1 MRRWIPGLLC
11 CGLAA
16 SLATAARAQERGDD
30 PFSETRQKYNT
41 LKKESDGL
49 RDEMNEM
56 RRVYDNDPEVMV
68 AEKAS
73 DAARKACDEALK
85 ASSAIARAR
94 EATSAARKRFDE
106 AARAALATDS
116 QAGPVFRRYQEV
128 TRRLEAIKTEIR
140 TLGDE
145 ERKLKRELE
154 THRHRLYRNPEVARD
169 ARAAVAAA
177 EKACSEAIR
186 GDAAVQEARKIYEEA
201 KDNHRRIRDA
211 KLATDPL
218 YAELAEKYK
227 ALYAQTKALQ
237 EQVKR
242 RKQRKPR

>member
-1 MRRWIPGLLC
+1 MRRSILGLLC

-16 SLATAARAQERGDD
+16 PLATAARAQELGDD
-30 PFSETRQKYNT
+30 PFSETRQKYDA
-41 LKKESDGL
+41 LKKQSDAL
-49 RDEMNEM
+49 RDEMNEV

-73 DAARKACDEALK
+73 DAARQASDEALE
-85 ASSAIARAR
+85 ASSAIAQAR
-94 EATSAARKRFDE
+94 EAMSAARKRFDE
-106 AARAALATDS
+106 AAKAALATDS

-145 ERKLKRELE
+145 ERKLKKALE
-154 THRHRLYRNPEVARD
+154 THRHRLYRDPNVVGD

-177 EKACSEAIR
+177 EKAYFEALR
-186 GDAAVQEARKIYEEA
+186 GDAAIQEARKIYEEA
-201 KDNHRRIRDA
+201 KENHRKIRDA
-211 KLATDPL
+211 RLATDPL

-227 ALYAQTKALQ
+227 ALYAQTKTLQ
-237 EQVKR
+237 EQTRR
-242 RKQRKPR
+242 RKEKKPQ